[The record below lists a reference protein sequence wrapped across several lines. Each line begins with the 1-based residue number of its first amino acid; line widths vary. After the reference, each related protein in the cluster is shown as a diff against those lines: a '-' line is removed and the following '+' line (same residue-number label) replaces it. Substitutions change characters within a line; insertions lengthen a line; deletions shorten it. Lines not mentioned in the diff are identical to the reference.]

1 MSDTSEGSIEAHDFD
16 RFLARTIVTG
26 KLVAITQIHVG
37 SGEESPDID
46 NTLIRVNMEGEEVP
60 YIPGSSIKGVIRAM
74 LERALDGLDNKDE
87 VISYIFGTANPKNS
101 VQGHACFSDAI
112 PVGKVATHSKPG
124 VAIDS
129 VTGAAKHGHY
139 YRIETISP
147 STKFNFKLVLENIDL
162 RENTIVSKALRLV
175 LSELKKGNVSVGGK
189 TSSGL
194 GVVELRD
201 INIETLTHEAVRDL
215 DFEYRDVTDE
225 VEL

>member
-1 MSDTSEGSIEAHDFD
+1 MSIDTHDFD
-16 RFLARTIVTG
+16 KFLSRTIVTG
-26 KLVAITQIHVG
+26 TLLAVTQIHIG

-46 NTLIRVNMEGEEVP
+46 NTLIRVNIQGEEVP
-60 YIPGSSIKGVIRAM
+60 YIPGSSIKGVIRSM
-74 LERALDGLDNKDE
+74 LERALDGVGSKE
-87 VISYIFGTANPKNS
+87 KVVSYIFGTANPRNS

-147 STKFNFKLVLENIDL
+147 GARFRFKLILENIDL
-162 RENTIVSKALRLV
+162 REENIISKALRLV
-175 LSELKKGNVSVGGK
+175 LSELKQGNVSVGGK

-194 GVVELRD
+194 GVVELR
-201 INIETLTHEAVRDL
+201 NISIQTLTKEAVQNL
-215 DFEYRDVTDE
+215 DFKYKDVTNQ